1 MKTLVDH
8 LAQYAAYHRDRRN
21 IFSHFIGIPMIVLSI
36 AVLLARPALGFGLSP
51 ALLLALAA
59 ALFYLRLDLRF
70 GAAMTALL
78 ALTVWGAAQLAA
90 GTTAAWLGWGVGLF
104 VVGWII
110 QFVGHYYEGRKPAFV
125 DDLSGLI
132 VGPLFV
138 LAELAFLLGL
148 RGDVQREV
156 EERPDLHSRAQAGG
170 VRRSPASAGDRGGSV
185 TCDPR
190 RCAGGCDRRGPGS
203 PGANRT
209 CCCRRRPAWPA
220 SRRR

>member
-70 GAAMTALL
+70 GVAMTALL

-125 DDLSGLI
+125 DDLSG
-132 VGPLFV
+132 VDRRS
-138 LAELAFLLGL
+138 AL
-148 RGDVQREV
+148 R
-156 EERPDLHSRAQAGG
+156 AGG
-170 VRRSPASAGDRGGSV
+170 TGLS
-185 TCDPR
+185 
-190 RCAGGCDRRGPGS
+190 AGGC
-203 PGANRT
+203 AAT
-209 CCCRRRPAWPA
+209 CSARSRSAPARPAFA
-220 SRRR
+220 STSGRREAVSRERGRPGWERYLRSAAMRWRM

>member
-70 GAAMTALL
+70 GVAMTALL

-138 LAELAFLLGL
+138 LAELAFCWGCAATCSA
-148 RGDVQREV
+148 R
-156 EERPDLHSRAQAGG
+156 SRSA
-170 VRRSPASAGDRGGSV
+170 PA
-185 TCDPR
+185 
-190 RCAGGCDRRGPGS
+190 
-203 PGANRT
+203 
-209 CCCRRRPAWPA
+209 RPAFA
-220 SRRR
+220 STSGRREAVSRERGRPGWERYLRSAAMRWRM

>member
-51 ALLLALAA
+51 
-59 ALFYLRLDLRF
+59 
-70 GAAMTALL
+70 ALL

-156 EERPDLHSRAQAGG
+156 EERAGPTCIREHKRAA
-170 VRRSPASAGDRGGSV
+170 
-185 TCDPR
+185 
-190 RCAGGCDRRGPGS
+190 
-203 PGANRT
+203 
-209 CCCRRRPAWPA
+209 
-220 SRRR
+220 

>member
-70 GAAMTALL
+70 GVAMTALL

-90 GTTAAWLGWGVGLF
+90 GTTAAWLGW
-104 VVGWII
+104 
-110 QFVGHYYEGRKPAFV
+110 
-125 DDLSGLI
+125 
-132 VGPLFV
+132 
-138 LAELAFLLGL
+138 
-148 RGDVQREV
+148 
-156 EERPDLHSRAQAGG
+156 
-170 VRRSPASAGDRGGSV
+170 ASACSWSAGSSSSSV
-185 TCDPR
+185 ITTK
-190 RCAGGCDRRGPGS
+190 G
-203 PGANRT
+203 
-209 CCCRRRPAWPA
+209 A
-220 SRRR
+220 SRPSSTISAG

>member
-70 GAAMTALL
+70 GVAMTALL

-104 VVGWII
+104 VVG
-110 QFVGHYYEGRKPAFV
+110 
-125 DDLSGLI
+125 
-132 VGPLFV
+132 
-138 LAELAFLLGL
+138 
-148 RGDVQREV
+148 
-156 EERPDLHSRAQAGG
+156 
-170 VRRSPASAGDRGGSV
+170 
-185 TCDPR
+185 
-190 RCAGGCDRRGPGS
+190 
-203 PGANRT
+203 
-209 CCCRRRPAWPA
+209 
-220 SRRR
+220 